1 MGKNENEEKQDIENM
16 KLTFQ
21 TEDGDLDL
29 YVLEMTKLFG
39 KNYILLTDDVEGE
52 DGDFFVLREEPDEDD
67 EDTVTYVE
75 IEDENELKAVIKVFD
90 ELVEDFDLEV

>member
-1 MGKNENEEKQDIENM
+1 MGKNENEEEQNIENM

-52 DGDFFVLREEPDEDD
+52 DGDFFVLREESDEDD